1 MRNRRRLFTADS
13 SGDKLILSPRAPP
26 SPFGA
31 FIGADKCAQCLP
43 WRTAMRIESGCEE
56 KEESALIKCNIM
68 TPECTA
74 TMTVPP
80 PASTLRAREPVRRRT
95 RAPARNK
102 AQRGSELSASDIT
115 ADGEWHCVNALGQ
128 T

>member
-1 MRNRRRLFTADS
+1 MGQISA
-13 SGDKLILSPRAPP
+13 PRVYL
-26 SPFGA
+26 GA
-31 FIGADKCAQCLP
+31 QPCASNLAV
-43 WRTAMRIESGCEE
+43 RK

-102 AQRGSELSASDIT
+102 AQQGSELSASDIT
-115 ADGEWHCVNALGQ
+115 TDSEWHCVNALGQ